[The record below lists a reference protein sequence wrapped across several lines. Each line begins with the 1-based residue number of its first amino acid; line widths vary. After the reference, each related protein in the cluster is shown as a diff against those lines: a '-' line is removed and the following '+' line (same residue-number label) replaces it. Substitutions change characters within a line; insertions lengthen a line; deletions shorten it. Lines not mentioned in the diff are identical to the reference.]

1 MQEQNLKNHG
11 QFVLGFHIVTTLLIL
26 GAIITAVM
34 LIVSSGFSTTT
45 LFCLF
50 VAVTL
55 LLLFWYTRSFATG
68 NQDRVIRAEENFRSY
83 RLTGKMMDS
92 RLTKSQIIA
101 LRFAE
106 DDDEYKALS
115 ERAIKENLSAKDIK
129 QAITQWKADHHRV

>member
-68 NQDRVIRAEENFRSY
+68 NQDRVIRAEENFRVY

-92 RLTKSQIIA
+92 RLTRSQIIA
-101 LRFAE
+101 LRFA
-106 DDDEYKALS
+106 DDSEYAELS
-115 ERAIKENLSAKDIK
+115 ERAIKENLTNKQIK
-129 QAITQWKADHHRV
+129 EAIAQWKADHHRI